1 MNELEKQFMEAK
13 DKLLEQQELEINEWL
28 HKELIE
34 LENKNISYEIM
45 IGSYDYDGFNID
57 RSINNDQ
64 GVMID
69 NGFNFVDYLKNYYDR
84 LDYSAVCQLQIR
96 VDDNNDKP
104 NMDIMY
110 IEYNGYELFY
120 DSY

>member
-13 DKLLEQQELEINEWL
+13 DKLLEKQELEINEWL

-69 NGFNFVDYLKNYYDR
+69 NGFNFVDYLKNYCDR

-96 VDDNNDKP
+96 VDDNDDKP